1 VSGEGHMSV
10 AMVPHPQA
18 APPGKSKAA
27 KWAEDVA
34 AIAATQPPDYSPPPG
49 TPQPIFVSADV
60 APNGTMH
67 LRIRMGGTLG
77 IVDVEV
83 PATEAVAQATWALQ
97 TFGVPA
103 VLLDPQPLS
112 ISVTAVGTLAP
123 G

>member
-1 VSGEGHMSV
+1 MSGGGHMSV
-10 AMVPHPQA
+10 AMVPQPQA

-27 KWAEDVA
+27 KWSDDMA
-34 AIAATQPPDYSPPPG
+34 AAAATQPPDYSPPPG
-49 TPQPIFVSADV
+49 TPQPIFVSGDV

-83 PATEAVAQATWALQ
+83 PATEAVAQAAWALE
-97 TFGVPA
+97 TFAAPA

-112 ISVTAVGTLAP
+112 ISVTVIGALAP